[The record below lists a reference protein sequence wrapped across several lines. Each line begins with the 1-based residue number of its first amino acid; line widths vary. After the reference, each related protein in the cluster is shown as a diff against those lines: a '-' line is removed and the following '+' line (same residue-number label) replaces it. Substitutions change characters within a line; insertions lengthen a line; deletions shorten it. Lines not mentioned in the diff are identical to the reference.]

1 MNAILVR
8 SERFL
13 DRPLGLGI
21 RVTLFLC
28 ALLLLPTRG
37 LAPGA
42 ALWLPFALGAL
53 ALLYLRACV
62 QGKVRDL
69 LDVAV
74 LTLYFVLFLLLSDAP
89 RGDLPRLALAAV
101 LAAAALVLSWIQTS
115 ADARAEAR
123 SAG

>member
-13 DRPLGLGI
+13 DHPLGMGV
-21 RVTLFLC
+21 RVALFLC
-28 ALLLLPTRG
+28 ALLLLPTRSYAAG
-37 LAPGA
+37 T

-53 ALLYLRACV
+53 ALLYLRVCV

-69 LDVAV
+69 VDVAV
-74 LTLYFVLFLLLSDAP
+74 LTLYFVLFLLFSDAP
-89 RGDLPRLALAAV
+89 RTDLSRLLTAAG
-101 LAAAALVLSWIQTS
+101 LAAAALVLTWLQAT
-115 ADARAEAR
+115 ADDRADAR

>member
-13 DRPLGLGI
+13 DRPLGMGA
-21 RVTLFLC
+21 RVALFLC
-28 ALLLLPTRG
+28 ALLLLPTRSST
-37 LAPGA
+37 PGA

-53 ALLYLRACV
+53 ALLFLRACV
-62 QGKVRDL
+62 QGKVSDL

-74 LTLYFVLFLLLSDAP
+74 LTLYFVLFLLFSAAP
-89 RGDLPRLALAAV
+89 RDSLSRLVIAAV
-101 LAAAALVLSWIQTS
+101 LAAGALVLAWFQAS
-115 ADARAEAR
+115 ADYAADAR

>member
-13 DRPLGLGI
+13 DRPLGMGV
-21 RVTLFLC
+21 RVALFLC

-37 LAPGA
+37 FPPGA
-42 ALWLPFALGAL
+42 AQWLPFALGAL
-53 ALLYLRACV
+53 ALLYLRVCV

-74 LTLYFVLFLLLSDAP
+74 LTLYFVLFLLFSDAP
-89 RGDLPRLALAAV
+89 RDDLSRLVAAAV
-101 LAAAALVLSWIQTS
+101 IAAAALVLMGFQAS
-115 ADARAEAR
+115 ADNAADAR

>member
-13 DRPLGLGI
+13 DRPLGMGV
-21 RVTLFLC
+21 RVALFLC

-37 LAPGA
+37 FAPGA

-53 ALLYLRACV
+53 ALLFLRVCV

-74 LTLYFVLFLLLSDAP
+74 LTLYFVLFLLFSDAP
-89 RGDLPRLALAAV
+89 RDDLSRLVMAAV
-101 LAAAALVLSWIQTS
+101 LAAAALILMWFQAS
-115 ADARAEAR
+115 AEDATDAR

>member
-1 MNAILVR
+1 MNAILIR

-13 DRPLGLGI
+13 DRPLGMGS
-21 RVTLFLC
+21 RVALFLC

-37 LAPGA
+37 STPGA

-53 ALLYLRACV
+53 ALLFLRVCV

-74 LTLYFVLFLLLSDAP
+74 LTLYFVLFLLFSDAP
-89 RGDLPRLALAAV
+89 RDDLSRLIIAAV
-101 LAAAALVLSWIQTS
+101 LAAGALVLAWFQAS
-115 ADARAEAR
+115 ADYAADAR

>member
-13 DRPLGLGI
+13 DRHLGMGV
-21 RVTLFLC
+21 RVALFLC
-28 ALLLLPTRG
+28 ALLLLPTRSY
-37 LAPGA
+37 APGT

-53 ALLYLRACV
+53 ALLYLRVCV

-74 LTLYFVLFLLLSDAP
+74 LTLYFVLFLLFSDAP
-89 RGDLPRLALAAV
+89 RDGLSRLVIAAV
-101 LAAAALVLSWIQTS
+101 LAAAALVLTWFQASADDA
-115 ADARAEAR
+115 ADARA
-123 SAG
+123 AG

>member
-13 DRPLGLGI
+13 DRPLGMGV
-21 RVTLFLC
+21 RVALFLC

-37 LAPGA
+37 IAPGA

-53 ALLYLRACV
+53 ALLFLRVCV

-74 LTLYFVLFLLLSDAP
+74 LTLYFVLFLLFSDAP
-89 RGDLPRLALAAV
+89 RDDLSRLVMAAV
-101 LAAAALVLSWIQTS
+101 LAAAALILMWFQAS
-115 ADARAEAR
+115 AEDATDAR